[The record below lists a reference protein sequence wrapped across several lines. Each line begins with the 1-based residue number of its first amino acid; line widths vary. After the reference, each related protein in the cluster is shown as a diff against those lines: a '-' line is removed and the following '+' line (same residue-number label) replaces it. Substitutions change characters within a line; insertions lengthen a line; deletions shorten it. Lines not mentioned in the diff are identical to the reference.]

1 MRSKFAGLGIT
12 LALLAAPS
20 LYAQEINYGSGSDTS
35 LIDRSRIKPRLP
47 GPIAREKYDAA
58 VAKMFR
64 AADTNGDGTVT
75 LAELN
80 AAIEARR
87 SAAIASRFAA
97 IDKDRNRQ
105 ISMEE
110 FAAWQREL
118 GSAVLNDDSRAAAAQ
133 GVVVAEELPV
143 ELGKGRDEEIFEL
156 LLKPFS
162 PTMLLEANT
171 NYDGGVSLDE
181 LQAYQG
187 ARFTKADRNS
197 DNWLTQDEIW
207 DVRTEEVGE
216 RGPGAGPGRPGG
228 RPGGPPPPPPGD

>member
-1 MRSKFAGLGIT
+1 MRSKFAGLGVMLT
-12 LALLAAPS
+12 LLAAPA
-20 LYAQEINYGSGSDTS
+20 LHAQDISYGSGSDTS

-87 SAAIASRFAA
+87 AAAIADRFVA
-97 IDKDRNRQ
+97 IDTNRDRQ
-105 ISMEE
+105 ISVDE
-110 FAAWQREL
+110 FTAWQREL
-118 GSAVLNDDSRAAAAQ
+118 GSAVLNDDARAAAAQ

-181 LQAYQG
+181 LVAYQG
-187 ARFTKADRNS
+187 ARFTKADRNG

-216 RGPGAGPGRPGG
+216 RGPAGPG
-228 RPGGPPPPPPGD
+228 RPGGPPPPPPGN